1 MQSEVTKDTAIETLQ
16 SIRAAA
22 EAALKD
28 GVACICVTL
37 FREHPPTGDCVNLC
51 GHSGPRGDVLNAVHV
66 TESGQHWWRVTGR
79 FRAAKLIT
87 FCAKS
92 IETILKAA

>member
-51 GHSGPRGDVLNAVHV
+51 GHSGPRGDVLDAVHV